1 MHSDGT
7 DQRRL
12 TEDRGLNVY
21 PRFSPDSRRVAYLHQ
36 DRGINSLWV
45 VNIDGTGR
53 RQILQDEN
61 DTSADHLRWS
71 PDAKSLAYKL
81 FDWQRDEKGKEFL
94 DPEKANMRIAIM
106 DDDGKNSRPLILPR
120 PVDRR
125 TRLALTRPSE
135 RNSGPT
141 RFEVGL

>member
-1 MHSDGT
+1 M
-7 DQRRL
+7 
-12 TEDRGLNVY
+12 Y

-106 DDDGKNSRPLILPR
+106 DDDGKNSRPLILPAC

-125 TRLALTRPSE
+125 TRLR
-135 RNSGPT
+135 
-141 RFEVGL
+141 